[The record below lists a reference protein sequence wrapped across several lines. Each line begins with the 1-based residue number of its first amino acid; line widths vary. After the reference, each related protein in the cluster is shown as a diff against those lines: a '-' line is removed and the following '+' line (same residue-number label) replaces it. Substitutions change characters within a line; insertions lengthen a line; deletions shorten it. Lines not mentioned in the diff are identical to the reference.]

1 MLGKQSQD
9 MSMIYDIPEEI
20 LVLILPLCEDIEML
34 EEILGIG
41 KDKPSNFLTT
51 KFKSKL

>member
-1 MLGKQSQD
+1 

-20 LVLILPLCEDIEML
+20 LVLILPMCEDIEML

-41 KDKPSNFLTT
+41 QEKQSDFLTT
-51 KFKSKL
+51 KFRTK